1 MLTLI
6 WISSSSTAV
15 FFHVNVHFCLFD
27 SDHHRLTVLCRQMS
41 PRWRK
46 INRLTNRRTHAV
58 VKSQVRL
65 VVSSSRKLTGHSL
78 LLPLLPL
85 PPPLLL
91 LKELH
96 SPYGPQIPPDMWS
109 LPGDVTI
116 VTDPPRLEEKGL
128 PPLCLSGAVLHF
140 SQIEGTGVG
149 GRRGREGAL

>member
-6 WISSSSTAV
+6 WM
-15 FFHVNVHFCLFD
+15 NVHFCLFD

-78 LLPLLPL
+78 LLP
-85 PPPLLL
+85 PPPAPPPPPLL